1 MGMFESLFGWLRRP
15 RGSSTWQTLTGYR
28 AAWTDWKGELYESE
42 LIRAAIDTRARAA
55 AKLEPN
61 FVGTAQAKLRART
74 RGGPNAYQTWS
85 QFFYRAS
92 TILDARNTC
101 FLCPV
106 LDETGATVGLIAV
119 NPLSYELKADE
130 TGTPWLRFTFGKGDV
145 AAIELSRTGILT
157 RHQYRDDLFGE
168 SNGALNATMQLLDMQ
183 RQGITEGIKNSATFR
198 FMARLKN
205 FSRHEDLKK
214 ERLRFNEQQL
224 KDGDGGI
231 LLVPNTYEDVKQIE
245 QRPYTVDAD
254 QLKLIQTNV
263 YNYFGVNEDVLQNK
277 AIGDVWSAFY
287 EGCVEVFAIQASEVI
302 TRMLYS
308 EREIAGGN
316 RFFLSANRTQY
327 MVNRDKLQL
336 VRDASDRGL
345 MFVDE
350 IREILN
356 MPPLPNGLGQRL
368 PTRGEYYDAAKPP
381 EDKVGPAD
389 QEKEEETDADEE
401 ADQPDLSNRRA
412 IHIAHKPISCR
423 YASYSAWLQWMK

>member
-28 AAWTDWKGELYESE
+28 HAWTDWKGELYESE
-42 LIRAAIDTRARAA
+42 LIRAAIDTRARAI

-85 QFFYRAS
+85 QFFYRSS
-92 TILDARNTC
+92 TILDVRNTC

-106 LDETGATVGLIAV
+106 LDEVGSTVGLISVA
-119 NPLSYELKADE
+119 PLNYELTADN
-130 TGTPWLRFTFGKGDV
+130 TGTPWLRFTFAQGDV
-145 AAIELSRTGILT
+145 AAIELARVGILT
-157 RHQYRDDLFGE
+157 RHQYKDDLFGE
-168 SNGALNATMQLLDMQ
+168 SNNAMDATMRLLDMQ

-245 QRPYTVDAD
+245 QRPYTVDSD
-254 QLKLIQTNV
+254 QLRLIQTNV
-263 YNYFGVNEDVLQNK
+263 YNYYGVNEDVLQNK
-277 AIGDVWSAFY
+277 AIGDSWSAFY

-302 TRMLYS
+302 TRMLFS

-316 RFFLSANRTQY
+316 QFFLSANRTQY
-327 MVNRDKLQL
+327 MNNRDKLQL

-350 IREILN
+350 IRAILN

-368 PTRGEYYDAAKPP
+368 PTRGEYYDAANPPDDKQGAKEKPKTG
-381 EDKVGPAD
+381 EE
-389 QEKEEETDADEE
+389 EKEDAERD
-401 ADQPDLSNRRA
+401 A
-412 IHIAHKPISCR
+412 
-423 YASYSAWLQWMK
+423 

>member
-1 MGMFESLFGWLRRP
+1 MGMFDSLFGWLRRP

-28 AAWTDWKGELYESE
+28 HAWTDWKGELYESE
-42 LIRAAIDTRARAA
+42 LIRAAIDTRARAV

-61 FVGTAQAKLRART
+61 FVGGAQMKLRART

-92 TILDARNTC
+92 TILDVSNTC

-106 LDETGATVGLIAV
+106 LDETGATVGLIAAA
-119 NPLSYELKADE
+119 PIRYDLTADE
-130 TGTPWLRFTFGKGDV
+130 TGTPWLRFTFGQGDV
-145 AAIELSRTGILT
+145 ASIELSRVGILT
-157 RHQYRDDLFGE
+157 RHQFRDDLFGE
-168 SNGALNATMQLLDMQ
+168 SNAAMDATLRLLDMQ

-231 LLVPNTYEDVKQIE
+231 LLVPNTYEDVKQID
-245 QRPYTVDAD
+245 QKPYTVDAD
-254 QLKLIQTNV
+254 QLRLIQTSV
-263 YNYFGVNEDVLQNK
+263 YNYYGVNEDVLQNK
-277 AIGDVWSAFY
+277 AIGDAWAAFY

-302 TRMLYS
+302 TRMLFS

-316 RFFLSANRTQY
+316 KFFLSANRTQY
-327 MVNRDKLQL
+327 MSNRDKLQL

-345 MFVDE
+345 MTVDE

-356 MPPLPNGLGQRL
+356 MPPLPDGLGERL
-368 PTRGEYYDAAKPP
+368 PVRGEYYDAANPP
-381 EDKVGPAD
+381 QDKVGEEGKDDEQAD
-389 QEKEEETDADEE
+389 AAAGVD
-401 ADQPDLSNRRA
+401 
-412 IHIAHKPISCR
+412 
-423 YASYSAWLQWMK
+423 